1 MVDGLGRLARQSFHA
16 RAGLT
21 TLHGIWCQGG
31 LCAGRERTRHL
42 RRAALTPK
50 TTIRRPPNA
59 STRPKQ
65 VGIVATV
72 SISLSADV
80 IAFAT
85 GNCLPIASGLAVIPV
100 DPGPHPIHRALI
112 LALGA

>member
-42 RRAALTPK
+42 RPAALTPK
-50 TTIRRPPNA
+50 TTINA
-59 STRPKQ
+59 STRPMQ